1 MEITQPISIT
11 VKTAYLDDQSQP
23 ELKRFVFAYTI
34 TIANTGDMP
43 TQLLKRH
50 WIITDANNA
59 QQEVLGDGVVGEKPH
74 IAPGDHYTYTSGI
87 VLETEVGTMEGYYQM
102 QTDDGSRFDAPI
114 PTFALTHP
122 KSLH

>member
-1 MEITQPISIT
+1 
-11 VKTAYLDDQSQP
+11 
-23 ELKRFVFAYTI
+23 VFAYTI
-34 TIANTGDMP
+34 TIANTGDIP

-50 WIITDANNA
+50 WIITDANNI
-59 QQEVLGDGVVGEKPH
+59 QQEVLGDGVIGEKPH

-87 VLETEVGTMEGYYQM
+87 VLETDVGTMEGHYQM
-102 QTDDGSRFDAPI
+102 QTDDGGTFDAPI